1 MNAQASSSADD
12 FRLVDLFSPDESTA
26 FPAAGECAARAA
38 SASRMSGDLP
48 ESFLFANPLFAP
60 NRDRRDS

>member
-12 FRLVDLFSPDESTA
+12 FRLVDLFSPDESSA
-26 FPAAGECAARAA
+26 APAARESDARAT
-38 SASRMSGDLP
+38 SRMSGELP

-60 NRDRRDS
+60 TRDRRDS